1 MNGNRNKNL
10 VSRGEILKAPKLF
23 FHPGYLFL
31 IVIFSIFVVDG
42 IVVFILHPFADLSVH
57 IEVLFSG
64 LLIILI
70 LLPVLYLFFL
80 KPLKIHIEER
90 RKIEDEQKKVISEL
104 GEALEKVKLLSGL
117 LPICASCKR
126 ILDNKGNWT
135 NLEKYISER
144 TEAEFTH
151 SICPD
156 CEERLYGS
164 EPH

>member
-1 MNGNRNKNL
+1 MHENRKKN
-10 VSRGEILKAPKLF
+10 VVPREEVLKTPKLF
-23 FHPGYLFL
+23 FRPVYLFL

-42 IVVFILHPFADLSVH
+42 IVVFILHPFADISVH
-57 IEVLFSG
+57 IEVLLSG
-64 LLIILI
+64 LLIISI

-80 KPLKIHIEER
+80 KPLKVHIEER

-126 ILDNKGNWT
+126 IRDNKGEWT